1 MKNCTPCSIDPTQG
15 EIWSMGNTSS
25 QRSNAQSK
33 LLGSNI
39 HMLSR
44 TSSCAVTL
52 HVIMYIGQA
61 SSFEGFNLLGS
72 IDSNLGFA
80 SSGTY
85 PKAHPYILYNSF
97 PPGYLQYK
105 PVSVSAH
112 THTHLC
118 LCLVLSLSL
127 SLSLC
132 PCLSLCLV
140 LEQYVYNLLVPL
152 SCLGAHFSLC
162 FVCVC
167 VCKYLPVFGTA
178 WHRCAC
184 THVWYIYLCLSL
196 SLALS
201 HSLSLL

>member
-1 MKNCTPCSIDPTQG
+1 
-15 EIWSMGNTSS
+15 MGNTSS

-44 TSSCAVTL
+44 TSSCCVTL

-112 THTHLC
+112 THLC

-127 SLSLC
+127 PFSVSLSISLSGFGTIC
-132 PCLSLCLV
+132 LQLAGAAFVSRCTLLSL
-140 LEQYVYNLLVPL
+140 
-152 SCLGAHFSLC
+152 F
-162 FVCVC
+162 CVC
-167 VCKYLPVFGTA
+167 VSA
-178 WHRCAC
+178 S
-184 THVWYIYLCLSL
+184 IYLSLALHGIGVHAHMYGISICVSLSL
-196 SLALS
+196 SLSLTL
-201 HSLSLL
+201 SLSLIMTRRYILQGKAGC

>member
-1 MKNCTPCSIDPTQG
+1 
-15 EIWSMGNTSS
+15 MGNTSS

-44 TSSCAVTL
+44 TSSCCVTL

-112 THTHLC
+112 THTPLS
-118 LCLVLSLSL
+118 LSRSLSL
-127 SLSLC
+127 SLPFSVSLSISLSGFGTIC
-132 PCLSLCLV
+132 LQLAGAAFVSRCTLLSL
-140 LEQYVYNLLVPL
+140 
-152 SCLGAHFSLC
+152 F
-162 FVCVC
+162 CVC
-167 VCKYLPVFGTA
+167 VCLQVSTCL
-178 WHRCAC
+178 WHCMA
-184 THVWYIYLCLSL
+184 
-196 SLALS
+196 
-201 HSLSLL
+201 

>member
-44 TSSCAVTL
+44 TSSCCVTL
-52 HVIMYIGQA
+52 HVKMYIGQA

-112 THTHLC
+112 THTF
-118 LCLVLSLSL
+118 VSVSFSLSL
-127 SLSLC
+127 SPFLCVPVYLS
-132 PCLSLCLV
+132 
-140 LEQYVYNLLVPL
+140 
-152 SCLGAHFSLC
+152 
-162 FVCVC
+162 
-167 VCKYLPVFGTA
+167 
-178 WHRCAC
+178 
-184 THVWYIYLCLSL
+184 VWFWNNMFTTCWCRFRV
-196 SLALS
+196 
-201 HSLSLL
+201 

>member
-1 MKNCTPCSIDPTQG
+1 
-15 EIWSMGNTSS
+15 
-25 QRSNAQSK
+25 
-33 LLGSNI
+33 
-39 HMLSR
+39 MLSR
-44 TSSCAVTL
+44 TSSCCVTL

-167 VCKYLPVFGTA
+167 VSA
-178 WHRCAC
+178 S
-184 THVWYIYLCLSL
+184 IYLSLALHGIGVHAHMYGISICVSL

-201 HSLSLL
+201 RSLSLSYNDKEIHIAR

>member
-1 MKNCTPCSIDPTQG
+1 
-15 EIWSMGNTSS
+15 MGNTSS

-44 TSSCAVTL
+44 TSSCCVTL

-61 SSFEGFNLLGS
+61 PSFEGFNLLGS

-80 SSGTY
+80 SSGPY

-97 PPGYLQYK
+97 PQGYLQYK

-112 THTHLC
+112 THTHTF
-118 LCLVLSLSL
+118 VSVSFSLSL
-127 SLSLC
+127 SPFLCVPVYLSVWFWNDMFTTC
-132 PCLSLCLV
+132 WR
-140 LEQYVYNLLVPL
+140 PL
-152 SCLGAHFSLC
+152 SCLGAHFALC

-167 VCKYLPVFGTA
+167 LQVSTCL
-178 WHRCAC
+178 WHCMA
-184 THVWYIYLCLSL
+184 
-196 SLALS
+196 
-201 HSLSLL
+201 

>member
-1 MKNCTPCSIDPTQG
+1 
-15 EIWSMGNTSS
+15 
-25 QRSNAQSK
+25 
-33 LLGSNI
+33 
-39 HMLSR
+39 
-44 TSSCAVTL
+44 
-52 HVIMYIGQA
+52 MYIGQA

-112 THTHLC
+112 THTP
-118 LCLVLSLSL
+118 LSLSR
-127 SLSLC
+127 SLSLPFSVSLSISLSGFGTIC
-132 PCLSLCLV
+132 LQLAGAAFVSRCTLLSL
-140 LEQYVYNLLVPL
+140 
-152 SCLGAHFSLC
+152 F
-162 FVCVC
+162 CVC

-196 SLALS
+196 SLSRAL
-201 HSLSLL
+201 SLSLSLSYNDKEIHIAR